1 VKPETQTG
9 QKVKLKGK
17 GFPVYKKE
25 SEFGD
30 LYITWKIKIPSGL
43 TENEKEL
50 FRQLQ
55 KLRADGK

>member
-1 VKPETQTG
+1 VKPETPNG

-17 GFPVYKKE
+17 GFPVYKKD

-30 LYITWKIKIPSGL
+30 LFVTWQIKIPSGL
-43 TENEKEL
+43 TEKEKEL

-55 KLRADGK
+55 KLRGNGK